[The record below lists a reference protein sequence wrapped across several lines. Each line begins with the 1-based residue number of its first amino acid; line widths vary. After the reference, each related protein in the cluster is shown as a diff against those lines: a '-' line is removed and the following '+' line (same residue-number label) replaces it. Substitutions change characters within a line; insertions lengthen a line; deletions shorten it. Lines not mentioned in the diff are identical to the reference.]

1 MEAETAQQ
9 WTPSPWFLVT
19 PPAPKPNTVSRPR
32 ITDLLTTT
40 VNEHIVTLVEA
51 PSGFGKSTA
60 LATWVRQHPDA
71 VGWLTLTRH
80 DADPF
85 QLLTGVMTALLTIA
99 PEDPALRAL
108 AHGTRSDENRVA
120 AFTEGIVD
128 AVFRRDRPTV
138 LIIDDAHLSSQVAV
152 HEVLVFLAAH
162 SRNKLRFV
170 LSGTGSMS
178 DWFASMLLNGEAC
191 TVTARDLAF
200 DAEEIRTVLGQE
212 LPEDSEPGSMAH
224 VAQVFESTNG
234 WPVAVQL
241 MLRTGMHELPAPGAF
256 VGETSRALTA
266 YIETEVLGRLRSE
279 LHDFVM
285 AAATCDRVSAD
296 LAARLTGAANSSIL
310 LEECV
315 QAGLF
320 LDSFQQGDS
329 ATVYQWHS
337 VFAQHCRILQH
348 RKDPDTLRAR
358 HRAAAEWLATGYPA
372 EAVAHALH
380 AADGELATTI
390 IHEQWLRM
398 IIGGQ
403 ATLLASCCLQL
414 PEPFNNTPE
423 MLYIRACC
431 RDVSGDRRAAAQL
444 LARAD
449 AMGQDSSLTH
459 DVSAESVR
467 VFAQLFLA
475 DDQETLQNAADH
487 VRSVL
492 LSPTLGTATLIHGSF
507 LLGWTELRLRRDPAR
522 AAALLSTVA
531 HDARAAGLE
540 VLADRASMNLAF
552 ALAFA
557 GRLTAAS
564 SIRDTTSQRRAT
576 VAEGWK
582 YYDGGIETMTAV
594 FVDYW
599 RNDLGSA
606 VRHCQAMQESGG
618 HSASYAALSRV
629 YFGLT
634 AAALHDPA
642 LMNNAE
648 LQLALVS
655 DTEVHGV
662 PWQAYKRIASASI
675 SLARGDVGK
684 ARADTAPLQEITTIP
699 VTMALLAEMYRRT
712 DEPRLA
718 MQMLRKIQKPEMV
731 SYVNASAL
739 VTSAAIAWDAGDHD
753 RGHQY
758 LERALNAAVPER
770 IVRPFADLD
779 DVLRD
784 LFASHAGRGSSHE
797 GFLATRL
804 GSGNNGINRHDLLAL
819 PLSVRE
825 QEIFGYLHTTL
836 TADEIAAQLH
846 VSVNT
851 IRTHQRAIYRK
862 LGVNSR
868 RAAVRSQF

>member
-1 MEAETAQQ
+1 MEAEH

-19 PPAPKPNTVSRPR
+19 PPAPKPNNVSRPR
-32 ITDLLTTT
+32 ITDLLTTA
-40 VNEHIVTLVEA
+40 VDEHIVTLVEA

-60 LATWVRQHPDA
+60 LVTWVRQHPDA

-120 AFTEGIVD
+120 ALTEGIID
-128 AVFRRDRPTV
+128 AVLRRDRPTV
-138 LIIDDAHLSSQVAV
+138 LIIDDAHLSSRVAV

-162 SRNKLRFV
+162 SRSKLRFV

-212 LPEDSEPGSMAH
+212 LPEDSEPGSMPH

-241 MLRTGMHELPAPGAF
+241 MLRTGMHDSPVPGAF
-256 VGETSRALTA
+256 VGATGRALTA
-266 YIETEVLGRLRSE
+266 YIETQVLGRLRPE
-279 LHDFVM
+279 LHEFVM
-285 AAATCDRVSAD
+285 AAATCDRVSTD

-329 ATVYQWHS
+329 TTVYQWHS

-348 RKDPDTLRAR
+348 RKDPDALRAR
-358 HRAAAEWLATGYPA
+358 HRAAAEWLATGFPA

-423 MLYIRACC
+423 ILYIRACC
-431 RDVSGDRRAAAQL
+431 HDVSGDRRAAAQL

-449 AMGQDSSLTH
+449 AMGRDAALTH

-467 VFAQLFLA
+467 VLAQLFLA
-475 DDQETLQNAADH
+475 DDHDTLQNAADH

-492 LSPTLGTATLIHGSF
+492 LSPMLGAATLIHGSF
-507 LLGWTELRLRRDPAR
+507 LLGWTEMRLRRDPAR
-522 AAALLSTVA
+522 AAALLSTA
-531 HDARAAGLE
+531 AQDARAAGYD

-557 GRLTAAS
+557 GKLTAAQA
-564 SIRDTTSQRRAT
+564 IRDDTTQRRALT
-576 VAEGWK
+576 IKGWTQ
-582 YYDGGIETMTAV
+582 YDGGIDTMTAI
-594 FVDYW
+594 FIDYW
-599 RNDLGSA
+599 RNDLDSV
-606 VRHCQAMQESGG
+606 VRQCQTMQAIGG
-618 HSASYAALSRV
+618 HSTSYTALSRV

-634 AAALHDPA
+634 AAAGRDSA
-642 LMNNAE
+642 LMSHAE
-648 LQLALVS
+648 QQLALVS
-655 DTEVHGV
+655 DAEVHGV
-662 PWQAYKRIASASI
+662 PWHAYKRIALASL
-675 SLARGDVGK
+675 SLARGDVDK
-684 ARADTAPLQEITTIP
+684 AKSDVVPLQAIATIP
-699 VTMALLAEMYRRT
+699 VTTVLLAEMYRRMG
-712 DEPRLA
+712 EPGLA
-718 MQMLRKIQKPEMV
+718 MQMLRRIQKPEMV
-731 SYVNASAL
+731 SYINASAL
-739 VTSAAIAWDAGDHD
+739 VTSAALAWGKGDHD

-758 LERALNAAVPER
+758 LERALNAAVPEHV
-770 IVRPFADLD
+770 VRPFADGTQLQPAP
-779 DVLRD
+779 LRYT
-784 LFASHAGRGSSHE
+784 S
-797 GFLATRL
+797 RL
-804 GSGNNGINRHDLLAL
+804 GI
-819 PLSVRE
+819 E
-825 QEIFGYLHTTL
+825 MM
-836 TADEIAAQLH
+836 QLC
-846 VSVNT
+846 
-851 IRTHQRAIYRK
+851 
-862 LGVNSR
+862 
-868 RAAVRSQF
+868 AVRTAG